1 MTTPLSKHLHALI
14 NATGPISVHRYMSEA
29 LMHPDHGYYRKRDP
43 LGAKGDFITAPEI
56 SQIFGELLGLWL
68 ADRWEAMGRPDPV
81 RLVEL
86 GPGRGT
92 LMADAVRAMAVVPG
106 LAQALDIHLVES
118 NEALRKA
125 QGKKVK
131 AQWHDRFADVPEG
144 PTLLVANEFFDA
156 LPIYQFVRTAS
167 GWAERHVTSDGKGF
181 DWCLGPASA
190 QAALI
195 PETLQTVE
203 EGALVELC
211 PAALS
216 ITDEIAKRI
225 NSHGGAALIID
236 YGYDQSAAGETLQ
249 AIRRHQRVDV
259 FHKPG
264 ESDLTAHVNFDHLS
278 QVAQQ
283 AGAQV
288 EGPVTQGDFL
298 RDLGIE
304 IRAALLCRRATEK
317 QACDIKAAV
326 RRLTAPDMM
335 GILFK
340 AMAIQPGDGPT
351 VEAEAETSGAEP
363 VQADAS
369 ESPDV

>member
-144 PTLLVANEFFDA
+144 RCFWWPMNFSMPCRFISL
-156 LPIYQFVRTAS
+156 
-167 GWAERHVTSDGKGF
+167 
-181 DWCLGPASA
+181 SA
-190 QAALI
+190 Q
-195 PETLQTVE
+195 
-203 EGALVELC
+203 
-211 PAALS
+211 
-216 ITDEIAKRI
+216 
-225 NSHGGAALIID
+225 H
-236 YGYDQSAAGETLQ
+236 
-249 AIRRHQRVDV
+249 
-259 FHKPG
+259 
-264 ESDLTAHVNFDHLS
+264 
-278 QVAQQ
+278 Q
-283 AGAQV
+283 AGQN
-288 EGPVTQGDFL
+288 
-298 RDLGIE
+298 
-304 IRAALLCRRATEK
+304 
-317 QACDIKAAV
+317 
-326 RRLTAPDMM
+326 
-335 GILFK
+335 
-340 AMAIQPGDGPT
+340 AM
-351 VEAEAETSGAEP
+351 
-363 VQADAS
+363 
-369 ESPDV
+369 